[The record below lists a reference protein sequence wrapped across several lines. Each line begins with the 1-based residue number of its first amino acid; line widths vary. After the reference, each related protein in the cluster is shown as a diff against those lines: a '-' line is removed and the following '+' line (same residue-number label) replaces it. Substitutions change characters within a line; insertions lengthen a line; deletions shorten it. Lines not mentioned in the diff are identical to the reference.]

1 MKQINVLKTVEA
13 DSSLPQLQLSDIN
26 SIADI
31 PNWLTYIDASIT
43 DQKKLLNRASGD
55 AVENSSSNQRY
66 PIIVEQ
72 NGNKWIHLDIVGAG
86 IFQADVGFDPAKG
99 VTVFGVVKPE
109 VTGTDTVGTI
119 VTSNTLFSA
128 TGESAINLGFNLKLA
143 DKVFS
148 TRFGGTANGSSGST
162 LYQEGSFAGS
172 AGLYL
177 ATFHPTRGARLYIN
191 GALVR
196 HNLAAVPINKEYGAG
211 QFQWLR
217 QFKGLVGC
225 VGMIN
230 SDLSEKTEDLDK
242 LHNFLKTKF
251 KIT

>member
-13 DSSLPQLQLSDIN
+13 DQTLPSVQLSDIN
-26 SIADI
+26 IIANI

-43 DQKKLLNRASGD
+43 DQKKILNRASGN
-55 AVENSSSNQRY
+55 AIENTASNQAY
-66 PIIVEQ
+66 PTVVEQ
-72 NGNKWIHLDIVGAG
+72 NGNKWFSLDRVTVPR
-86 IFQADVGFDPAKG
+86 FYSDVGFDPSLG
-99 VTVFGVVKPE
+99 VTVFGVVNPE
-109 VTGTDTVGTI
+109 VTGTDVVGAI

-177 ATFHPTRGARLYIN
+177 ATFHPTRGARLYID
-191 GALVR
+191 GLLVQEKTT
-196 HNLAAVPINKEYGAG
+196 AVPINKEFGAG
-211 QFQWLR
+211 EYQWMTNL
-217 QFKGLVGC
+217 KGLVGC

-230 SDLSEKTEDLDK
+230 SDLSENPENLNK
-242 LHNFLKTKF
+242 LQTFLKSKYG
-251 KIT
+251 IA